1 MAALP
6 KTNMNYRPY
15 QAFTLTS
22 GFALIIPPNV
32 GLAIIT
38 STAALTGANTITLPD
53 NAADGDEYYIV
64 SQQGASG
71 VTVGVSA
78 QAAANGVTILAGPS
92 AVTALTAGTQV
103 GYVKVRNSW
112 LRIQ

>member
-15 QAFTLTS
+15 QAFALAS
-22 GFALIIPPNV
+22 SFALVIPPNV
-32 GLAIIT
+32 GLTAIT
-38 STAALTGANTITLPD
+38 SAAALTGTNTITLPD

-64 SQQGASG
+64 SQRGASG

-78 QAAANGVTILAGPS
+78 QAAANGVTILAGPT
-92 AVTALTAGTQV
+92 AVTALTAGVQV
-103 GYVKVRNSW
+103 GYAKVGMSW